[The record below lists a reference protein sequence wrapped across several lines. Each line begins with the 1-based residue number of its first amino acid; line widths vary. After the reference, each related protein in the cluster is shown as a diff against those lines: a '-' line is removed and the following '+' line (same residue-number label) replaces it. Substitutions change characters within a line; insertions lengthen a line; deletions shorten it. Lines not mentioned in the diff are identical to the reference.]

1 MKIRSIF
8 IITILL
14 IGGLFAQG
22 KTFFLKSGDKVSG
35 TLTAETDSTFTVETS
50 FGSVTINKKDIKQE
64 EAIIYLKSGDK
75 LKGVILSESDE
86 GIKVKAQFGEV
97 DIPKEKIERIDFKS
111 MGAVAR
117 GFQRPGQT
125 EEGRW
130 YYGKERLIDI
140 YFDPT
145 GYTVGDNVLYLSLLS
160 WGYGLSDRFQV
171 TSKWG
176 GYFLGDLN
184 FRPKYTVFKKGTLKS
199 EHAFAIGAH
208 FHMRGYPTK
217 YELKTVK
224 DYSVNWENETDTTW
238 YEDRNEWRRVGE
250 EGYLFDEDRGGD
262 KMWMEYF
269 AAYTLSNLKKS
280 GQGRI
285 NHTIGA
291 TLTTYPG
298 YDPMPRAYYAIDAD
312 ARRNLKLIF
321 EVFYDPYWA
330 SNLEYAENK
339 NVSDIDFD
347 FGFIYAYNEALQL
360 GIHFQRPHIAFYY
373 KF

>member
-1 MKIRSIF
+1 M
-8 IITILL
+8 
-14 IGGLFAQG
+14 
-22 KTFFLKSGDKVSG
+22 
-35 TLTAETDSTFTVETS
+35 
-50 FGSVTINKKDIKQE
+50 
-64 EAIIYLKSGDK
+64 
-75 LKGVILSESDE
+75 
-86 GIKVKAQFGEV
+86 
-97 DIPKEKIERIDFKS
+97 
-111 MGAVAR
+111 
-117 GFQRPGQT
+117 
-125 EEGRW
+125 
-130 YYGKERLIDI
+130 
-140 YFDPT
+140 
-145 GYTVGDNVLYLSLLS
+145 YLSLLS

-184 FRPKYTVFKKGTLKS
+184 FRPKYTLFKKGTLKS

-208 FHMRGYPTK
+208 FHMRGLPVK
-217 YELKTVK
+217 YELK
-224 DYSVNWENETDTTW
+224 E
-238 YEDRNEWRRVGE
+238 YEDWLNGETRISTEKTWGRVGQDLND
-250 EGYLFDEDRGGD
+250 GDIGGD

-291 TLTTYPG
+291 TLTTYSG
-298 YDPMPRAYYAIDAD
+298 YDPMPRAYYAIHAD

-330 SNLEYAENK
+330 SNLEYAEKK

>member
-1 MKIRSIF
+1 MKKSIL
-8 IITILL
+8 IIILL
-14 IGGLFAQG
+14 YSGIIYAQE

-35 TLTAETDSTFTVETS
+35 TLTAETDSTYAIETT
-50 FGSVTINKKDIKQE
+50 FGSVTINKKDIKPE
-64 EAIIYLKSGDK
+64 EAIVYLKSGDK

-97 DIPKEKIERIDFKS
+97 SISKEKIERIDFKS
-111 MGAVAR
+111 MGAVGR
-117 GFQRPGQT
+117 GFKRPGQT
-125 EEGRW
+125 EDGRW
-130 YYGKERLIDI
+130 YYGKERLIDV

-160 WGYGLSDRFQV
+160 WGYGLSDRFQI

-199 EHAFAIGAH
+199 EHAFAIGGH
-208 FHMRGYPTK
+208 FHMRGYPSK

-238 YEDRNEWRRVGE
+238 YEPRNEWRRVGE

-269 AAYTLSNLKKS
+269 AAYTISNLKKS
-280 GQGRI
+280 GQGRV

-298 YDPMPRAYYAIDAD
+298 YDPMPRAYYAIHAD

-321 EVFYDPYWA
+321 EAFYDPYWA
-330 SNLEYAENK
+330 SALEFADNK
-339 NVSDIDFD
+339 EITEVDFD
-347 FGFIYAYNEALQL
+347 FGFIYAYSESLQI
-360 GIHFQRPHIAFYY
+360 GIHFQRPWIAFYY